1 MNSRVHTRTN
11 ERATW
16 RRANTA
22 VGTYMGNVRRLGA
35 RQHHVIQSINAGQRG
50 PAIHQKE
57 SKIYEDDTQ
66 NSDGGWPDWG
76 RNGADGGRDELQ
88 ARRNG
93 DADDA
98 GDDSGGKLCPKR
110 GGNATFDVNGATHQ
124 LNVAPGAWSGF
135 PFGEWWYLEI
145 NQQERA
151 GLRPGQRQEAVTLTN
166 PTLTLE
172 NLPDGV
178 TAITAGV
185 ASDSTDGADVRAD
198 DKMTALTTFPVK
210 NGRVDMRIKEMQ
222 WAQRFGAKQW
232 ALWFKTT
239 GGQNFIGQFNVR
251 LTLRGKVANGSHIK
265 IAFVVVFGV
274 NPPPTPVPPTPGTPG
289 GYMCGGKTWTQV
301 ADTTV
306 MAGQLCTVPGPG
318 LPLTGCVPTASPT
331 VFKMTFTKDT
341 PGCQSSPT
349 GQFNVTAAAEST
361 AILPTGRLRYW

>member
-1 MNSRVHTRTN
+1 MPK
-11 ERATW
+11 
-16 RRANTA
+16 
-22 VGTYMGNVRRLGA
+22 
-35 RQHHVIQSINAGQRG
+35 AG
-50 PAIHQKE
+50 
-57 SKIYEDDTQ
+57 
-66 NSDGGWPDWG
+66 
-76 RNGADGGRDELQ
+76 
-88 ARRNG
+88 
-93 DADDA
+93 
-98 GDDSGGKLCPKR
+98 

-151 GLRPGQRQEAVTLTN
+151 GLRPGQRQEAVTLLN

-172 NLPDGV
+172 NLPDSV

-274 NPPPTPVPPTPGTPG
+274 NPPPTPVPPTPV
-289 GYMCGGKTWTQV
+289 GYTCGGQIWAQQHNV
-301 ADTTV
+301 VNGERHDLP
-306 MAGQLCTVPGPG
+306 GQG
-318 LPLTGCVPTASPT
+318 LPLTTYTGSYASDATLWRFYVVNSTKICVR
-331 VFKMTFTKDT
+331 
-341 PGCQSSPT
+341 SSDGSEEVGT
-349 GQFNVTAAAEST
+349 LSIGSYYSNVNEISY
-361 AILPTGRLRYW
+361 YW

>member
-1 MNSRVHTRTN
+1 MAISAFGKRGGSVGNWPPCRPPGTP
-11 ERATW
+11 A
-16 RRANTA
+16 RRFLQHD
-22 VGTYMGNVRRLGA
+22 GLGSPS
-35 RQHHVIQSINAGQRG
+35 QTHK
-50 PAIHQKE
+50 KE
-57 SKIYEDDTQ
+57 ESDEDDTQ

-76 RNGADGGRDELQ
+76 RDAHDAGRDELRT
-88 ARRNG
+88 RRDG

-251 LTLRGKVANGSHIK
+251 LTLRGKLANGSHVTIS
-265 IAFVVVFGV
+265 FVVVFGV
-274 NPPPTPVPPTPGTPG
+274 NPSPTPVPTNPTPVVYT
-289 GYMCGGKTWTQV
+289 CGGQ
-301 ADTTV
+301 
-306 MAGQLCTVPGPG
+306 
-318 LPLTGCVPTASPT
+318 
-331 VFKMTFTKDT
+331 TFTMAYT
-341 PGCQSSPT
+341 MNLTSNT
-349 GQFNVTAAAEST
+349 GFNVTGPGGIATYTGGGPST
-361 AILPTGRLRYW
+361 MTGSCKVSFNNPTGAAVSTCVRDSSGTEGFGSFGALTDSTFSISDTSCPAMIFW